1 MWLALVMVVEA
12 KDTEF
17 LSHLQQSL
25 NQEPEMDNLDQ
36 YVKETIVKEVRDCRG
51 AHE

>member
-1 MWLALVMVVEA
+1 MGIEA

-17 LSHLQQSL
+17 LSQLQQSM

-36 YVKETIVKEVRDCRG
+36 YVKETIVKEVWDCRG